1 MSERER
7 RWESRRQ
14 RFSDAGQRSVAQA
27 PPPAPPKS
35 YEERQQQRDAYAAA
49 VAAERAALQQR
60 VQAADDDRRAR
71 DDRWALEARPPSRD
85 AAAVRVAI
93 QKAQEGINAQAQVT
107 ASRAHI
113 VGHAAGWRR
122 GNGQKR
128 TGCLLLHPTPMCM
141 TCPLHPP
148 TALSSYHTYLGF
160 KRHEASLART
170 PSLTHPHRP
179 TCTHPPTLSRMRRN
193 GKQSSRGS
201 RCRRSCNTRETTG
214 LGLGLQLGLR

>member
-93 QKAQEGINAQAQVT
+93 QKAQEGINAQAQVAAAAHTLSVTRRVGDVET
-107 ASRAHI
+107 ARNERASF
-113 VGHAAGWRR
+113 VTHAPDVHDMSFTPTH
-122 GNGQKR
+122 R
-128 TGCLLLHPTPMCM
+128 TQFLSHLPWIQTTRSFPRSHTLTDPPSPTHV
-141 TCPLHPP
+141 HPP
-148 TALSSYHTYLGF
+148 THTQSYEE
-160 KRHEASLART
+160 KRKAILARQQ
-170 PSLTHPHRP
+170 
-179 TCTHPPTLSRMRRN
+179 M
-193 GKQSSRGS
+193 QA
-201 RCRRSCNTRETTG
+201 
-214 LGLGLQLGLR
+214 QL